1 MERYLLGIDIGT
13 SACKVIAVD
22 SLGRVAAKA
31 LASYSVTSLRPG
43 WAEQEPEQWW
53 RATQEAL
60 AEVLVAL
67 PDRRAVQGIGLSG
80 QMHGLTALDANDE
93 VLRPAILWCDQRA
106 APHCDDITARAGGL
120 EGVLRLVQN
129 RMLPGF
135 TAGKLLW
142 MREHEPGLFARMR
155 HMLNPKDYL
164 RLRLS
169 GEHLTDVSDA
179 SGTGLFD
186 VKARAWSK
194 AMLSLLDLPM
204 NLVPEAVESTARAGV
219 LRPELAEAWGLPADT
234 PIYGGGGD
242 SVIQTTSMG
251 AIDSGP
257 LGVTI
262 GTAGIVAGGT
272 RTCPEPT
279 GQLQISC
286 GNAPGRWHVMGVT
299 LSAGGAFEWLRNAL
313 MRVMPALS
321 FEDMTALAKTAPAG
335 SHGLLFLPYLL
346 GERCPH
352 VAADGRAVWI
362 GLTSM
367 HDASHMVRSVMEG
380 VLLNIRSIA
389 ALCATS
395 GLTCDEVRASGG
407 ATGEPFWLQLLA
419 DVLQREVT
427 TVTGAAEGG
436 AYGAVLAAGVGAGW
450 WSTLEEAAG
459 SLRVT
464 SRVTPN
470 ATLASLYD
478 ARFGTYR
485 TLYDTLRPAFQ
496 RIAAEAASP
505 DNTGS
510 GDDRL
515 PSPESSDS

>member
-1 MERYLLGIDIGT
+1 
-13 SACKVIAVD
+13 
-22 SLGRVAAKA
+22 
-31 LASYSVTSLRPG
+31 
-43 WAEQEPEQWW
+43 
-53 RATQEAL
+53 
-60 AEVLVAL
+60 
-67 PDRRAVQGIGLSG
+67 
-80 QMHGLTALDANDE
+80 
-93 VLRPAILWCDQRA
+93 
-106 APHCDDITARAGGL
+106 
-120 EGVLRLVQN
+120 
-129 RMLPGF
+129 
-135 TAGKLLW
+135 
-142 MREHEPGLFARMR
+142 
-155 HMLNPKDYL
+155 
-164 RLRLS
+164 
-169 GEHLTDVSDA
+169 
-179 SGTGLFD
+179 
-186 VKARAWSK
+186 
-194 AMLSLLDLPM
+194 
-204 NLVPEAVESTARAGV
+204 
-219 LRPELAEAWGLPADT
+219 
-234 PIYGGGGD
+234 
-242 SVIQTTSMG
+242 
-251 AIDSGP
+251 
-257 LGVTI
+257 
-262 GTAGIVAGGT
+262 
-272 RTCPEPT
+272 
-279 GQLQISC
+279 
-286 GNAPGRWHVMGVT
+286 MGVT